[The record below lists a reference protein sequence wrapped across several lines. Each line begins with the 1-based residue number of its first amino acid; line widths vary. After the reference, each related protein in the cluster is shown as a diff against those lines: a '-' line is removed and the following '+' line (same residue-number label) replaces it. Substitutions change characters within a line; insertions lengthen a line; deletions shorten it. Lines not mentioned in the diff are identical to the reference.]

1 MQTNRLTV
9 ITLIAGCLTL
19 GASAHASEREC
30 RSVAILPF
38 DLVDSSLQGDLEG
51 RQPQDVARVQRAT
64 ERARLLLAE
73 LPAFCPVDVAP
84 AASAI
89 AQARDRYRYLH
100 RCNGCEFDIARQL
113 NAELV
118 MLGWAQKVSS
128 LILNINAV
136 IREVDTGI
144 DLAGGSVDMRSN
156 TDEAWRRA
164 TRTLVRDI
172 LRRSYNATV
181 SQAQRPSAAK
191 STIPRRI
198 ELTSRANPEAPSA
211 ASVSGSK

>member
-1 MQTNRLTV
+1 MAV
-9 ITLIAGCLTL
+9 
-19 GASAHASEREC
+19 
-30 RSVAILPF
+30 LPF
-38 DLVDSSLQGDLEG
+38 DLVDTSLQADLEG
-51 RQPQDVARVQRAT
+51 RQPEDLARVRRAT
-64 ERARLLLAE
+64 ARARTLLAE

-84 AASAI
+84 ASSAI
-89 AQARDRYRYLH
+89 DRARERYRYLH
-100 RCNGCEFDIARQL
+100 RCNGCELGIASQL

-118 MLGWAQKVSS
+118 LVGWAQKVSS

-164 TRTLVRDI
+164 TRTLVSDI

-181 SQAQRPSAAK
+181 SKVQSPEAAK

-198 ELTSRANPEAPSA
+198 ELTSRANPTAPSA
-211 ASVSGSK
+211 ASASGSR